1 MSLAVKKAIFGWR
14 IALGLQCILAT
25 ILIVGMLC
33 LPKTP
38 RFVKVTTSSQLYN
51 DH

>member
-1 MSLAVKKAIFGWR
+1 MRKTDFGWR

-25 ILIVGMLC
+25 ILIVGMVC
-33 LPKTP
+33 LPETP
-38 RFVKVTTSSQLYN
+38 RFVKVTGSSQLYN